1 MGTRNLRHASVPPNL
16 LPSRAQ
22 GLETPRYTV
31 VRSWPAGS
39 GALDGTVELRSYEPF
54 TVARK
59 SLATEGSG
67 GGSSYSSLEG
77 GGAGFNSL
85 ASYLF
90 GENDAETAMGTL
102 SSGGP
107 THACSRGAAVSLPR
121 AVAVH
126 RCHTESH

>member
-1 MGTRNLRHASVPPNL
+1 MGTRNVRHASIPPSFQ
-16 LPSRAQ
+16 PSRAQ

-59 SLATEGSG
+59 SMATEGSG
-67 GGSSYSSLEG
+67 GGSGYNSLEG

-90 GENDAETAMGTL
+90 GENDAETAMGT
-102 SSGGP
+102 SSGAP
-107 THACSRGAAVSLPR
+107 TRARSRGAAVSLPR
-121 AVAVH
+121 VVAVH